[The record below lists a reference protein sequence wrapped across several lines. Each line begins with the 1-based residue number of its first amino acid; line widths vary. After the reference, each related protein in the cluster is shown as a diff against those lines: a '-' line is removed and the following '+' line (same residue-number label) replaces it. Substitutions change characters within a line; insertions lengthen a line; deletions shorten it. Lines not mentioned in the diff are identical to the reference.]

1 MKVQERQEGYRIS
14 EEVIRMD
21 PLVEKYIPEKLR
33 REFSQK
39 YWLNKTIG
47 EVFDETV
54 KKYPQKEAII
64 FGSQRITFQEFAEKV
79 DSLVSGLLQIG
90 IEPKDLVSVQ
100 LPNWPEFCF
109 LQVALGKIGA
119 ILGPLHMVY
128 RERELLSM
136 LTFCESKAI
145 VIPSEYKG
153 FNYAETIQELWPKLP
168 NLKQVIV
175 LGEKVPK
182 GMVSFKDLIS
192 NDPQNGRNR
201 IKKISVDANDL
212 CYLNFTSG
220 TEGIPKGFLHT
231 FNTVLGGYYFY
242 TRAEGE
248 SDEELSKKV
257 ILAHSPMTHTF
268 GFVVAYDPVLNGSK
282 IILVER
288 YDPGEALELLERE
301 RITHMFG
308 TPAHII
314 GLLHHEKFGKH
325 DVSSM
330 QEISIGGAPCP
341 VELIKEIKDKI
352 GCSVTNIY
360 GMGETIAH
368 TKTRKDD
375 PPELIFESVGKPIP
389 GTEVGIFDDT
399 RSFQLGVGE
408 IGEIA
413 YRGPFLFVCYFKD
426 PQRTEDTRNS
436 DGWFF
441 TGDMGKVDEKGYL
454 RLAGR
459 KKDLINR
466 GGTKIFPDDIEN
478 ILHLH
483 PKILKAAVIGMPDY
497 RLGEKVCAYIIPKKG
512 ESITLEEVVQF
523 MESQKVM
530 KYKIPERIEIVEEFP
545 MLPSGK
551 VKKEALRQDI
561 IEKLKKEQSL
571 SKG

>member
-1 MKVQERQEGYRIS
+1 
-14 EEVIRMD
+14 MD
-21 PLVEKYIPEKLR
+21 PLVEKYIPKKLR
-33 REFSQK
+33 KEFIIK
-39 YWLNKTIG
+39 NYWINKTMSDF
-47 EVFDETV
+47 FDGTV
-54 KKYPQKEAII
+54 KRYSDKEAII
-64 FGSQRITFQEFAEKV
+64 FGSQRITFNEFA
-79 DSLVSGLLQIG
+79 DHADALVSGLLKIG
-90 IEPKDLVSVQ
+90 IRPKDLVSVQ
-100 LPNWPEFCF
+100 LPNWPEFCY

-119 ILGPLHMVY
+119 ILGPLHMVF

-136 LTFCESKAI
+136 LKFCESKAL
-145 VIPSEYKG
+145 VIPSEYRG
-153 FNYAETIQELWPKLP
+153 FNYAETIRTLWPQLP
-168 NLKQVIV
+168 DLKYVIV
-175 LGEKVPK
+175 VGENIPQ
-182 GMVSFKDLIS
+182 GMISFKELLSHDP
-192 NDPQNGRNR
+192 NDGRKQ
-201 IKKISVDANDL
+201 IEELSVDANDL

-231 FNTVLGGYYFY
+231 FNTILGGYYYY
-242 TRAEGE
+242 TRTEGE
-248 SDEELSKKV
+248 SEEELAKKV

-268 GFVVAYDPVLNGSK
+268 GFVVAYDPILNGSK
-282 IILVER
+282 IVLVER
-288 YDPGEALELLERE
+288 YDPGEALELLEKE
-301 RITHMFG
+301 KITHMFG

-314 GLLHHEKFGKH
+314 GLLNHEKFGRYNL
-325 DVSSM
+325 SSM
-330 QEISIGGAPCP
+330 REISIGGAPCP
-341 VELIKEIKDKI
+341 VELIKEIREKI
-352 GCSVTNIY
+352 GCYVTNIY

-368 TKTRKDD
+368 TKTRKND

-399 RSFQLGVGE
+399 RSNLLGIGE

-413 YRGPFLFVCYFKD
+413 YRGPFLFICYFKD
-426 PQRTEDTRNS
+426 PQRTEETRNS
-436 DGWFF
+436 EGWFF
-441 TGDMGKVDEKGYL
+441 TGDMGVLDEKGYL

-512 ESITLEEVVQF
+512 ETITLEEVVQF

-530 KYKIPERIEIVEEFP
+530 KYKIPERIEVVDEFP

-551 VKKEALRQDI
+551 IKKESLRQDI
-561 IEKLKKEQSL
+561 LEKLKKEQQS